1 VTARRPPSVSP
12 VLVLVV
18 LAMLPAVALFVL
30 WQWSSDKAE
39 SADEP
44 PPTSSTIVAPPPP
57 APAMTTAIAS
67 MRRFPTALSRDLN
80 LEAFEVDV
88 QPLLDSVNDRSC
100 VSLSVDGYEV
110 GARNEDLQV
119 IPASVQKILV
129 AAGAL
134 EVLGPDFRYVT
145 TVRGAAP
152 VDGVVTGDL
161 YLVGGGDPLL
171 SGDWYATSNL
181 ERFPVFNAT
190 RLDDL
195 ADALVTTGVT
205 RVDGAVLGD
214 GSRYDDEF
222 YAPGWGTGVAGL
234 ESGPYDALMAN
245 DSRVLGDDLRAS
257 DPNEAAARELVRMLG
272 ERGVTVA
279 GGAGTGTAP
288 AEAGELAA
296 VSSAPL
302 TDVIA
307 EMLTNS
313 DNNTSEL
320 MVKEIGVAA
329 SGTGTREAGLA
340 AVLGVLGSWGIDT
353 SQLVLADGSGLSLD
367 NRMTCRAL
375 VDVLR
380 RSGVGGPIGT
390 GLPVAGQT
398 GTLSEAFVGTEVEG
412 TLRGKTGTLNNP
424 PFNADPPAV
433 KSLAGFEPVDGGG
446 AVEFALLL
454 NGPTISDQSEYRP
467 IWDLLATT
475 LASYP
480 SAAGPDVLGP
490 R

>member
-1 VTARRPPSVSP
+1 
-12 VLVLVV
+12 
-18 LAMLPAVALFVL
+18 
-30 WQWSSDKAE
+30 
-39 SADEP
+39 
-44 PPTSSTIVAPPPP
+44 
-57 APAMTTAIAS
+57 
-67 MRRFPTALSRDLN
+67 
-80 LEAFEVDV
+80 
-88 QPLLDSVNDRSC
+88 
-100 VSLSVDGYEV
+100 
-110 GARNEDLQV
+110 
-119 IPASVQKILV
+119 
-129 AAGAL
+129 
-134 EVLGPDFRYVT
+134 
-145 TVRGAAP
+145 
-152 VDGVVTGDL
+152 
-161 YLVGGGDPLL
+161 
-171 SGDWYATSNL
+171 
-181 ERFPVFNAT
+181 
-190 RLDDL
+190 
-195 ADALVTTGVT
+195 
-205 RVDGAVLGD
+205 
-214 GSRYDDEF
+214 
-222 YAPGWGTGVAGL
+222 
-234 ESGPYDALMAN
+234 
-245 DSRVLGDDLRAS
+245 
-257 DPNEAAARELVRMLG
+257 
-272 ERGVTVA
+272 
-279 GGAGTGTAP
+279 
-288 AEAGELAA
+288 
-296 VSSAPL
+296 
-302 TDVIA
+302 VIA

-340 AVLGVLGSWGIDT
+340 AVLGVLASWGIDT

-467 IWDLLATT
+467 VWDLLATT